1 MRPITDS
8 GRFQPITG
16 QLWDNAPAQV
26 NQETVIRVTGLIRL
40 GASLLNILIVI
51 RYLLT
56 LLQASSAHPFA
67 RLIYDITEPFVS
79 VFQGLTR
86 SPLFSDLALELNTLI
101 AIIAYSLLA
110 WIAVRLVRIL
120 FASPK

>member
-1 MRPITDS
+1 MKPMTDS

-16 QLWDNAPAQV
+16 QLWDYAPAQV
-26 NQETVIRVTGLIRL
+26 NQETLVRVTGLIQF
-40 GASLLNILIVI
+40 GATLLNITIVL
-51 RYLLT
+51 RYLLYQ
-56 LLQASSAHPFA
+56 LQASPGHPVA
-67 RLIYDITEPFVS
+67 RLIFNITEPFVS

-86 SPLFSDLALELNTLI
+86 SPLFTDIAIELNTLI
-101 AIIAYSLLA
+101 AILAYSLLA